1 MKKIK
6 MLKGGYGLADKS
18 GRVSL
23 KTKDDEPF
31 DAPDK
36 DADMLAEG
44 GFAEFVGKQRKKTKS
59 ETPKEEVEIPQED
72 LEGIEETIETE
83 TESESAETDLNS
95 LTLDELHKMADDL
108 DITYKARDKKD
119 TLIKLIEEAMPPSFD
134 PQEVEG

>member
-6 MLKGGYGLADKS
+6 MLIGGYGLADKS

-23 KTKDDEPF
+23 KTADDEPF

-36 DADMLAEG
+36 DADQLVEK
-44 GFAEFVGKQRKKTKS
+44 GFAEFVGKQRKKAKS
-59 ETPKEEVEIPQED
+59 EAPKEEPEIPQE
-72 LEGIEETIETE
+72 EPEQIEEETTE
-83 TESESAETDLNS
+83 TESESTETDLNS

-119 TLIKLIEEAMPPSFD
+119 KLIELIEEAMPPSFD

>member
-6 MLKGGYGLADKS
+6 ILKGGYGLADKS

-23 KTKDDEPF
+23 KTNDDEPF

-36 DADMLAEG
+36 DADMLVEG
-44 GFAEFVGKQRKKTKS
+44 GFAEFVGKQRKKAKP
-59 ETPKEEVEIPQED
+59 EAPKEEPEIPQE
-72 LEGIEETIETE
+72 EPEQIEEETTE
-83 TESESAETDLNS
+83 TESEPTETDLNS

>member
-6 MLKGGYGLADKS
+6 MIKGGYGLADKS

-23 KTKDDEPF
+23 KTVDDEPF

-36 DADMLAEG
+36 DADMLVEG
-44 GFAEFVGKQRKKTKS
+44 GFAEFVGKQRKKTKP
-59 ETPKEEVEIPQED
+59 ETPKEEIEIPQED
-72 LEGIEETIETE
+72 PEEIEETIETE
-83 TESESAETDLNS
+83 TELESTETDLNS
-95 LTLDELHKMADDL
+95 LTLNELHKMADDL

>member
-36 DADMLAEG
+36 DADMLVEG

-72 LEGIEETIETE
+72 PEETEETTEAE
-83 TESESAETDLNS
+83 TESESTETDLNS

>member
-6 MLKGGYGLADKS
+6 ILKGGYGLADKS

-36 DADMLAEG
+36 DADMLVEG

-59 ETPKEEVEIPQED
+59 ETPKEDPEET
-72 LEGIEETIETE
+72 EETIEAE
-83 TESESAETDLNS
+83 TESESTETDLNS

-119 TLIKLIEEAMPPSFD
+119 ALIKLIEEAMPPSFD